1 MALTSWSGSRV
12 RKQDVIVAKNYLSK
26 DEIDTL
32 NRLVTIFLEQA
43 ELRVKQKQDLTL
55 AFWQQNV
62 DRMLEF
68 NDQPI
73 LGGPGEVSH
82 EVMKKVVHERYDQF
96 DKNRNTAEAI
106 EAESDDLQQL
116 EQLEDELKR
125 SKQPPEN
132 ENGG

>member
-43 ELRVKQKQDLTL
+43 ELRVRQKQDLTL
-55 AFWQQNV
+55 TFWQQNV

-73 LGGPGEVSH
+73 LDGPGKVSH
-82 EVMKKVVHERYDQF
+82 EAMKKVVYERYEEFDQ
-96 DKNRNTAEAI
+96 NRNLTEAI
-106 EAESDDLQQL
+106 EEDSEDLRQL
-116 EQLEDELKR
+116 EQLENELTGIQ
-125 SKQPPEN
+125 QPPDKKTE
-132 ENGG
+132 E